1 MGARGSGTNSVS
13 ETQPSRTVL
22 VVDDEQSLR
31 GALEF
36 MFTREG
42 YQVLTAA
49 NGEEAL
55 AQARTHLPD
64 VIILDVMM
72 PGMDG
77 YEVTRRLRAHYRTR
91 HIPILLVTAKGEED
105 DKLEGFQGG
114 ANDYI
119 VKPWSKR
126 ELLQRVVNHL
136 DWATKQRAVNPLTG
150 LPGGVSIL
158 AERQRRLDAGQPFA
172 QLVLDIDFFK
182 AFNDRYGFA
191 RGDVAIC
198 TVAETITR
206 VVDEDGD
213 SEGFV
218 GHIGG
223 DDFIILT
230 SPERAEALAE
240 RLKEALEAEFPSL
253 YEEEDRRRGSVRVRN
268 RRHEFEDFPLMS
280 VTIALA
286 SSTDFEG
293 LHLAQLDDALTELKT
308 LGKGM
313 QGSVVVSERRRRG
326 NAGPA
331 ADAQAA

>member
-1 MGARGSGTNSVS
+1 VS
-13 ETQPSRTVL
+13 ETQPSRTLL

-42 YQVLTAA
+42 YKVLTAA

-55 AQARTHLPD
+55 EMARVHLPD

-158 AERQRRLDAGQPFA
+158 AERQRRMEAGQPFA
-172 QLVLDIDFFK
+172 QMVLDIDFFK
-182 AFNDRYGFA
+182 AFNDRYGFP
-191 RGDVAIC
+191 RGDVAIR

-206 VVDEDGD
+206 VVDEDGNP
-213 SEGFV
+213 EGFV
-218 GHIGG
+218 GHVGG
-223 DDFIILT
+223 DDFIVLT
-230 SPERAEALAE
+230 APDNAESLAE
-240 RLKEALEAEFPSL
+240 RIKEALEAEFAKL
-253 YEEEDRRRGSVRVRN
+253 YEEEDRQRGSVRVRN

-326 NAGPA
+326 NSAPA

>member
-1 MGARGSGTNSVS
+1 MNTVS

-22 VVDDEQSLR
+22 VVDDEPSLR

-36 MFTREG
+36 LFSREG
-42 YQVLTAA
+42 YRVLTAG

-55 AQARTHLPD
+55 EQARAHLPD

-158 AERQRRLDAGQPFA
+158 AERQRRLTAGQPFA
-172 QLVLDIDFFK
+172 QMVLDIDFFK
-182 AFNDRYGFA
+182 AFNDRYGFP
-191 RGDVAIC
+191 RGDVAIR

-213 SEGFV
+213 PEGFV

-223 DDFIILT
+223 DDFIILA
-230 SPERAEALAE
+230 SPERAEELAE
-240 RLKEALEAEFPSL
+240 RIKAALEAEMPAL
-253 YEEEDRRRGSVRVRN
+253 YEAEDRGRGCVRVRN

-326 NAGPA
+326 GAAPP